1 MPSLDKKDLKQIKE
15 AVDESID
22 ERVPKI
28 IDERVPKII
37 DERVPKIINE
47 RVPKIIDERV
57 PKIIDERVPKIID
70 ERVPGIVERVAE
82 PYFTAIQENFN
93 HIDERF
99 DKIEK
104 LILADH
110 KRRIEK
116 LETELKKVKEL
127 LAIK

>member
-15 AVDESID
+15 VVDESID

-37 DERVPKIINE
+37 DERVPKIIN
-47 RVPKIIDERV
+47 ERV

>member
-15 AVDESID
+15 VVDESID
-22 ERVPKI
+22 
-28 IDERVPKII
+28 
-37 DERVPKIINE
+37 E

>member
-15 AVDESID
+15 VVDES
-22 ERVPKI
+22 

>member
-15 AVDESID
+15 VVDES
-22 ERVPKI
+22 
-28 IDERVPKII
+28 
-37 DERVPKIINE
+37 
-47 RVPKIIDERV
+47 
-57 PKIIDERVPKIID
+57 IDERVPKIID

>member
-1 MPSLDKKDLKQIKE
+1 MKMNLWKTIVYLTGIIWYNRNSENNNMPSLDKKDLKQIKE
-15 AVDESID
+15 VVDES
-22 ERVPKI
+22 
-28 IDERVPKII
+28 
-37 DERVPKIINE
+37 
-47 RVPKIIDERV
+47 IDERV

>member
-15 AVDESID
+15 VVDESID

-28 IDERVPKII
+28 IDERVL
-37 DERVPKIINE
+37 
-47 RVPKIIDERV
+47 
-57 PKIIDERVPKIID
+57 
-70 ERVPGIVERVAE
+70 GIVERVAE

>member
-15 AVDESID
+15 VVDES
-22 ERVPKI
+22 
-28 IDERVPKII
+28 
-37 DERVPKIINE
+37 
-47 RVPKIIDERV
+47 
-57 PKIIDERVPKIID
+57 IDERVPKIID

-116 LETELKKVKEL
+116 LETELKEVKEL